1 MWTTIADIA
10 LLHLAAFALWNVAGV
25 ASAIRSSASRIIR
38 RKVTSVAVLDNSAAV
53 AFTAAIITA
62 AAQGHLCPLT
72 LALSAVLAAA
82 DRVALNCTKRKQID
96 TKR

>member
-1 MWTTIADIA
+1 MWKTIADIA
-10 LLHLAAFALWNVAGV
+10 LLHLAAFALWNLAGLRG
-25 ASAIRSSASRIIR
+25 AIRTAASRIIR
-38 RKVTSVAVLDNSAAV
+38 RKVAAVAFLDNSAAV

-82 DRVALNCTKRKQID
+82 DRITLKKLNK
-96 TKR
+96 